1 VDRAALADV
10 EVSESTN
17 MNDSTKLPQDR
28 LWQPTTAKWLFVVLG
43 ATLAYA
49 ILRYHIA
56 SGVSWSHFPLFIMN
70 KAVSLAATVL
80 VACSYLVGRVLRWHD
95 DDPRKKL
102 VVVKFC
108 GLVGFSFAAL
118 HAIAS
123 LCVLT
128 PAYFA
133 KYFSADGRL
142 NLEGELGLIVGIVAL
157 WALSLPAITT
167 LPMMPKA
174 LGGVRWKRSQRMGYV
189 CLSLV
194 VVHVVV
200 LGLRGWLSP
209 RSWPWML
216 PPISLVAAVAAAVPL
231 FVRRA
236 RERSRRNVTKSSE

>member
-1 VDRAALADV
+1 MIRRGCDPSKDIRSGVPRRWQLRPTKMTPGASSGSALA
-10 EVSESTN
+10 T
-17 MNDSTKLPQDR
+17 NDSQMVGCR
-28 LWQPTTAKWLFVVLG
+28 SGIA
-43 ATLAYA
+43 LAYA
-49 ILRYHIA
+49 VVRYHIA

-80 VACSYLVGRVLRWHD
+80 VACSYLIGRVVRWHND
-95 DDPRKKL
+95 EPRRKL

-108 GLVGFSFAAL
+108 GLIGFSFAAL

-123 LCVLT
+123 LCLLT

-142 NLEGELGLIVGIVAL
+142 NVEGELGLVVGLVAL

-174 LGGVRWKRSQRMGYV
+174 LGSVRWKRSQRMGYV

-194 VVHVVV
+194 AAHVAV

-209 RSWPWML
+209 QTWPWML

-231 FVRRA
+231 VVSRA
-236 RERSRRNVTKSSE
+236 R

>member
-1 VDRAALADV
+1 LAAI
-10 EVSESTN
+10 
-17 MNDSTKLPQDR
+17 
-28 LWQPTTAKWLFVVLG
+28 LG
-43 ATLAYA
+43 VALAYA
-49 ILRYHIA
+49 VVRYHIA

-80 VACSYLVGRVLRWHD
+80 VACSYLIGKVVRWYNDEPGR
-95 DDPRKKL
+95 KL

-108 GLVGFSFAAL
+108 GLIGFSLAAL

-123 LCVLT
+123 LCLLT

-142 NLEGELGLIVGIVAL
+142 NVEGELGLVVGLLAL

-174 LGGVRWKRSQRMGYV
+174 LGSVRWKRSQRMGYV

-194 VVHVVV
+194 AAHVVV

-209 RSWPWML
+209 QTWPWML
-216 PPISLVAAVAAAVPL
+216 PPISLVAAVAAVVPL
-231 FVRRA
+231 VIRRA
-236 RERSRRNVTKSSE
+236 R

>member
-1 VDRAALADV
+1 MD
-10 EVSESTN
+10 
-17 MNDSTKLPQDR
+17 DSTKLSQDR
-28 LWQPTTAKWLFVVLG
+28 LWQPTTAKWLAAVFG
-43 ATLAYA
+43 ACLAYA

-80 VACSYLVGRVLRWHD
+80 VACSYLIGRVVRWYD
-95 DDPRKKL
+95 DDPRTKL
-102 VVVKFC
+102 VVIKFC
-108 GLVGFSFAAL
+108 GLVGFSLAAV
-118 HAIAS
+118 HAVAS
-123 LCVLT
+123 VCVLT

-133 KYFSADGRL
+133 KYFTQDGRL
-142 NLEGELGLIVGIVAL
+142 NLEGELGMIVGIVAL

-174 LGGVRWKRSQRMGYV
+174 LGGLRWKRSQRMGYA

-209 RSWPWML
+209 QTWPWLL

-236 RERSRRNVTKSSE
+236 REKSRRNVARSSE

>member
-1 VDRAALADV
+1 MAAPSDK
-10 EVSESTN
+10 
-17 MNDSTKLPQDR
+17 NDSTDLPPDR
-28 LWQPTTAKWLFVVLG
+28 LWQPTTAKWLAAVLG
-43 ATLAYA
+43 VALAYA
-49 ILRYHIA
+49 VVRYHIA

-80 VACSYLVGRVLRWHD
+80 VACSYLIGRVVRWYND
-95 DDPRKKL
+95 EPRKKL

-108 GLVGFSFAAL
+108 GLIGFSLAAL

-123 LCVLT
+123 LCLLA

-133 KYFSADGRL
+133 KYFAEDGRL
-142 NLEGELGLIVGIVAL
+142 NVEGELGLVVGLVAL

-174 LGGVRWKRSQRMGYV
+174 LGSVRWKRSQRMGYL

-194 VVHVVV
+194 VAHVVV

-209 RSWPWML
+209 QTWPWML

-231 FVRRA
+231 VVRRA
-236 RERSRRNVTKSSE
+236 R